1 MRDGNSRKNDSR
13 AGSSRFDG
21 TSAVP
26 REFGPSDLDV
36 AIARMLRDDGQ
47 MPAREIGRRIG
58 VSEERVRV
66 RLSDMLSRG
75 DVSIGVVLDMVAAG
89 FEFYVFFFISVRDSS
104 VREVAAQAA
113 RIPEA
118 VAVDIVLGPFDLLVA
133 VLATDRR
140 HLVGIA
146 DRLGSITGIFEINAT
161 LVIDVHKFRT
171 EDLSVRVDPYP
182 RLMDEQAVI
191 PGLDDLD
198 SRIVRALR
206 HDGRSTNLKIAA
218 DIGVSEGTVR
228 SRIKRMISCK
238 QLRILPFHRYQP
250 TDTTIWFLML
260 RVDRTQ
266 LSEIISTLS
275 GIDAITFLASSLG
288 GYDVMSLAVTR
299 ERGQILDLL
308 LNTIRTMEGV
318 HHVDTMEL
326 IELVKWDHDWVRI
339 LT

>member
-1 MRDGNSRKNDSR
+1 
-13 AGSSRFDG
+13 
-21 TSAVP
+21 
-26 REFGPSDLDV
+26 
-36 AIARMLRDDGQ
+36 MLRHDGQ
-47 MPAREIGRRIG
+47 MPAREMGRRLG

-66 RLSDMLSRG
+66 RLSDMLGRG
-75 DVSIGVVLDMVAAG
+75 DVTVGVVLDMASAG
-89 FEFYVFFFISVRDSS
+89 FEFYVFFFISVRDAS
-104 VREVAAQAA
+104 VREVAARAA
-113 RIPEA
+113 QIPEA

-146 DRLGSITGIFEINAT
+146 DRLGSIDGIFEISAT

-171 EDLSVRVDPYP
+171 EDISDRMDPYP
-182 RLMDEQAVI
+182 RLVDELPVI
-191 PGLDDLD
+191 PGLDELD

-206 HDGRSTNLKIAA
+206 QDGRSTNLKIAA
-218 DIGVSEGTVR
+218 VLGVSEGTVR
-228 SRIKRMISCK
+228 SRIKRMLSCK
-238 QLRILPFHRYQP
+238 QLRIIPFNRYQP
-250 TDTTIWFLML
+250 TATTIWFLML

-266 LSEIISTLS
+266 LPEIIRTLS
-275 GIDAITFLASSLG
+275 GIDAISFLTSSLG

-308 LNTIRTMEGV
+308 LNTVRTMEGV